1 MAPPSFVTSLFRPEA
16 VEQQRQQWLGGVR
29 LVRPLS
35 LSLLTAG
42 VVASAL
48 AIGAW
53 LYFGEYTRKAQVEGV
68 IVPDRGLIRLM
79 PPVSGTV
86 IERRVAEGQAVRAGE
101 VLFVIALERNTLDS
115 ASQAQIQASLDE
127 RRRSLQ
133 ETARQ
138 QAALTAAGQEALARR
153 LADMQRE
160 LGQLDAESALHRQR
174 VSLAEQALARV
185 ESLRAEN
192 FVSPAQLQAK
202 SEELLALQTQAQG
215 LQRQRSGLL
224 RERAAVESELRSL
237 PLRERGLQGEIERDQ
252 AELARESAEYEGAR
266 RVEVRAPHDG
276 TVSALAVETGQTV
289 TPAGALASL
298 VPAGAQLQA
307 HLFAPSGAMGFIQP
321 DQAVRL
327 RLQAF
332 PYQKFGML
340 QGRVLQVSR
349 TPLGPNELSS
359 LTAAGPTSGPA
370 GQPGEALF
378 RITVALD
385 ADPAEHGWSQPLV
398 PGLRLDADV
407 LLERRRLVEW
417 LFAPVLGLAQRAG

>member
-1 MAPPSFVTSLFRPEA
+1 MTSLFRPEA

-35 LSLLTAG
+35 LTLLTAA
-42 VVASAL
+42 VMASAV
-48 AIGAW
+48 AVGAW
-53 LYFGEYTRKAQVEGV
+53 LFFGEYTRKAQVGGV
-68 IVPDRGLIRLM
+68 IVPDRGLIRLV

-86 IERRVAEGQAVRAGE
+86 VERRVAEGQTVHAGD
-101 VLFVIALERNTLDS
+101 VLFVIALERTTLDS
-115 ASQAQIQASLDE
+115 GSQAKVQASLDE

-133 ETARQ
+133 EATRQ
-138 QAALTAAGQEALARR
+138 QAALSLAEQDILTRR
-153 LADMQRE
+153 LRDMKRE
-160 LGQLDAESALHRQR
+160 LDQIDAEAELQRQR
-174 VSLAEQALARV
+174 VALAQQALARV

-192 FVSPAQLQAK
+192 FISPAQVQAK
-202 SEELLALQTQAQG
+202 SEELLALQTQVQG
-215 LQRQRSGLL
+215 LERQRASLT
-224 RERAAVESELRSL
+224 RERAAAEGELRSM
-237 PLRERGLQGEIERDQ
+237 PMRERGRQGEIERDQ
-252 AELARESAEYEGAR
+252 ATLTREAAEYESAR
-266 RVEVRAPHDG
+266 RVQVRAPHDG
-276 TVSALAVETGQTV
+276 TVSALAVETGQAV
-289 TPAGALASL
+289 TPSGALASL

-332 PYQKFGML
+332 PYQKYGAL

-359 LTAAGPTSGPA
+359 LTAAGPA
-370 GQPGEALF
+370 AAVPGEALF

-385 ADPAEHGWSQPLV
+385 ADPAAHGWTQPLV

-407 LLERRRLVEW
+407 MLERRRLVEW

>member
-1 MAPPSFVTSLFRPEA
+1 LVVLPHSAVTPLFRREA

-35 LSLLTAG
+35 LTLLTAA
-42 VVASAL
+42 VVVTAVAV
-48 AIGAW
+48 GAW
-53 LYFGEYTRKAQVEGV
+53 LFFGEYTRKARVAGV
-68 IVPDRGLIRLM
+68 IVPDLGLIRLV

-86 IERRVAEGQAVRAGE
+86 VERRVAEGQAVRAGD
-101 VLFVIALERNTLDS
+101 VLFVIALERTTLDS
-115 ASQAQIQASLDE
+115 GSQAKVQASLDE

-133 ETARQ
+133 EATRQ
-138 QAALTAAGQEALARR
+138 QAALSAAEQDALSRR
-153 LADMQRE
+153 LRDMKRE
-160 LGQLDAESALHRQR
+160 LDQIDAEAELHRQR
-174 VSLAEQALARV
+174 VALARQALARL

-192 FVSPAQLQAK
+192 FISPAQLQAK

-215 LQRQRSGLL
+215 LERQRAGLM
-224 RERAAVESELRSL
+224 RERATVEGELRSM
-237 PLRERGLQGEIERDQ
+237 PMRERGRQGEIERDQ
-252 AELARESAEYEGAR
+252 ATLTREAAEYESAR
-266 RVEVRAPHDG
+266 RVQVRAPHDG
-276 TVSALAVETGQTV
+276 TVSALAVETGQAV
-289 TPAGALASL
+289 TPSGALASL

-332 PYQKFGML
+332 PYQKYGAL

-359 LTAAGPTSGPA
+359 LTAAGPAA
-370 GQPGEALF
+370 GVPGEALF

-385 ADPAEHGWSQPLV
+385 ADPAAHGWTQPLV

-407 LLERRRLVEW
+407 MLERRRLVEW